1 MSVPITAVI
10 VDDEALARDAIR
22 LRLEHEPDIRLLGEA
37 ANGFEAVKL
46 IEAEKPDVVFLDVKM
61 PELDGFEVID
71 RVSSVHLPIVVFVT
85 AHDRFAIRAFETHA
99 LDYLLKPF
107 TSERFGSALNRARL
121 AVAKAGDDETHQRLI
136 ALLDRERPAGP
147 GRQSPAMIPREE
159 SPYLVR
165 LAVRRNQRIT
175 LVRVDDVE
183 WIESCANYARLHV
196 KNEAHLV
203 RMTMSELEQRLD
215 PSRFARI
222 HRSTIVRI
230 DCVKEIVPELHGDFT
245 LSLHDGTTLRLS
257 RNYRARLQR

>member
-1 MSVPITAVI
+1 MSLPITALI
-10 VDDEALARDAIR
+10 VDDEPLARDAIR
-22 LRLEHEPDIRLLGEA
+22 MRLQREPDIEIVGEA
-37 ANGFEAVKL
+37 SNGFDAVKL
-46 IEAEKPDVVFLDVKM
+46 IETAKPDIVFLDVKM
-61 PELDGFEVID
+61 PELDGFELID
-71 RVSSVHLPIVVFVT
+71 RVSGVHLPIVVFVT

-107 TSERFGSALNRARL
+107 TVERFASALNRARL
-121 AVAKAGDDETHQRLI
+121 AVAKAGDDQTHQRLI
-136 ALLDRERPAGP
+136 ALLDRERPASRP
-147 GRQSPAMIPREE
+147 RGRSTTGDN
-159 SPYLVR
+159 PYLVR

-183 WIESCANYARLHV
+183 WIESSANYARLHV
-196 KNEAHLV
+196 RHDSHMV

-215 PSRFARI
+215 PGRFARI

-245 LSLHDGTTLRLS
+245 LTLNDGTTLRLS